1 MSQATIFRVAVW
13 SSAILVL
20 SLLPAPAPA
29 SAAAPVASLGSAA
42 GFSVS
47 TEADSA
53 EASLADLTVA
63 LTVPGTELPVEG
75 EQLALA
81 DVTDP
86 AGNVTGPNA
95 AVTLEATRTV
105 PLGLAG
111 PYSVLGGSVS
121 SAGETALT
129 GELGV
134 SPAGAIT
141 GAPITSAGVHVNDES
156 AGLANA
162 AVTLAYADAAARPTL
177 HSIAGDLAATTLTAG
192 VYHAAA
198 AISLSGT
205 LTLDGRGDPTS
216 VFIIQ
221 VGAALST
228 AASSQI
234 ALVNGAQASN
244 VFWQVLG
251 AVSLGANSLFSGT
264 IVALGA
270 IAIGAN
276 ATVRGRALS
285 PTGAIALNANRVRF
299 TNTAA
304 PIVVISPGALGY
316 TNLTTPIIS
325 GTTSA
330 AAGSMVRV
338 TIDGATQQTSV
349 QAGGTWTVTA
359 PTLAVGPHNVVVTIT
374 DEFAVVGTAT
384 QSLIADRTAPVVTIT
399 PGSTNRATTARPRT
413 SGTTDATPGTFVTV
427 KIADQILTTTVQ
439 SGGLW
444 SVLAATL
451 VDGTHQVL
459 AQITDLAGNTGAAT
473 QALTVDSKTYPVP
486 LGAAASFSV
495 LTGTAVTST
504 GVTTLSGDLG
514 VGPGGLIVGF
524 PPGIVT
530 GATHAGD
537 PQAALAVPDLL
548 VAYQDAAGRTATG
561 AFAGDQNGRT
571 FTAGVY
577 HTAAAFA
584 LTGALTLDAQND
596 PSAVFIF
603 QVDAAL
609 NTAAASQIKLING
622 AQASN
627 VFWQVLG
634 AAGTGANSSFV
645 GTILALGAITVGA
658 GAVVDGRVL
667 SYAATITLAANTFT
681 LTDNAGLLTIS
692 VPTGAGNLGTRANV
706 VGGGTISGQLGSVK
720 VTDSRTLSTVGW
732 VASVT
737 ATALVAQPGQSIPAS
752 AISYAAGTIGRDG
765 RATYTAN
772 AGGNL
777 TDASPAVTAS
787 GVVGYNRASWDPT
800 ITVAVP
806 SGSSAGVYSFT
817 ITHSVL

>member
-1 MSQATIFRVAVW
+1 MLERGARFMRQATIRRVAVW

-20 SLLPAPAPA
+20 SLLPVPAPA
-29 SAAAPVASLGSAA
+29 SAVAPVAPVRSVADFSMANEENSAGA
-42 GFSVS
+42 SS
-47 TEADSA
+47 AD
-53 EASLADLTVA
+53 
-63 LTVPGTELPVEG
+63 
-75 EQLALA
+75 Q
-81 DVTDP
+81 
-86 AGNVTGPNA
+86 AGNIAGTNV
-95 AVTLEATRTV
+95 AVTLDSTRSV

-111 PYSVLGGSVS
+111 TYSVLGGSVS
-121 SAGETALT
+121 STGETILT
-129 GELGV
+129 GQLGV
-134 SPAGAIT
+134 SPAGAIA
-141 GAPITSAGVHVNDES
+141 GAPITSSGVHVNDES
-156 AGLANA
+156 VGLANA
-162 AVTLAYADAAARPTL
+162 AVTFAYADAAARLPL
-177 HSIAGDLAATTLTAG
+177 HNIAGDLTATTLTAG

-251 AVSLGANSLFSGT
+251 AVSLGAKSLFSGT

-270 IAIGAN
+270 ITIGAN

-285 PTGAIALNANRVRF
+285 PTGAIILNANQFRF

-304 PIVVISPGALGY
+304 PVVVISPGALAY
-316 TNLTTPIIS
+316 TNRTSPIIS
-325 GTTSA
+325 GTTNA

-338 TIDGATQQTSV
+338 VIDGATQQTFV
-349 QAGGTWTVTA
+349 QAGGTWTATA
-359 PTLAVGPHNVVVTIT
+359 PPLIVGVHTVVVTIT
-374 DEFAVVGTAT
+374 DEFAIVGSAT
-384 QSLIADRTAPVVTIT
+384 QSLIADRAAPVVIIT
-399 PGSTNRATTARPRT
+399 PGSTNAVSTLRPT
-413 SGTTDATPGTFVTV
+413 IAGTTDAEPGTVVTL
-427 KIADQILTTTVQ
+427 KITGQILTTTVQ

-444 SVLAATL
+444 SVVAATL

-459 AQITDLAGNTGAAT
+459 AQITDPAGNIGEVT

-504 GVTTLSGDLG
+504 GVTTLGGDLG
-514 VGPGGLIVGF
+514 VGPGGLITGF

-537 PQAALAVPDLL
+537 PQAALAVADLL
-548 VAYQDAAGRTATG
+548 VAYHDAEGRTATG

-571 FTAGVY
+571 FTTGVHY
-577 HTAAAFA
+577 TASAFA
-584 LTGALTLDAQND
+584 LTGTLTLDAQND

-603 QVDAAL
+603 QVGAAL

-622 AQASN
+622 AQSSN

-645 GTILALGAITVGA
+645 GTIMAVGAITVGA
-658 GAVVDGRVL
+658 GAVVDGRAL
-667 SYAATITLAANTFT
+667 SYAAAITLATNTFAP
-681 LTDNAGLLTIS
+681 TDDGGLLTIS
-692 VPTGAGNLGTRANV
+692 VPASAGNLGTRANTV
-706 VGGGTISGQLGSVK
+706 SDGKISGQLGLVK
-720 VTDSRTLSTVGW
+720 VTDSRTLGMVGW

-752 AISYAAGTIGRDG
+752 AISYAAGAIGRDG
-765 RATYTAN
+765 TAIYTAH
-772 AGGNL
+772 AAGNL
-777 TDASPAVTAS
+777 ANALPAVTAS

-806 SGSSAGVYSFT
+806 AGSPAGVYSFT